1 MQPVVETRRLRLRL
15 PVPEDAAGVAA
26 YASDPDVCR
35 YVSWP
40 RHHSLADAERF
51 LTYAIGAVENGAE
64 HNWVIVDR
72 ATSAVAGTIGLR
84 VQGHRRELGYVL
96 GRRWWGQGMA
106 TEAAEA
112 VVAWALAQA
121 DVLRVWAVCDVDNAA
136 SARVLEKIGM
146 QREGRLGRW
155 AVMPNAG
162 GVARDCWCYA
172 RVK

>member
-15 PVPEDAAGVAA
+15 PAREDAAGVAA

-40 RHHSLADAERF
+40 RHRSIADAESF
-51 LTYAIGAVENGAE
+51 LAYAIGANERGVE
-64 HNWVIVDR
+64 HNWVIVDK

-96 GRRWWGQGMA
+96 ARRWWGQGVA

-112 VVAWALAQA
+112 VAAWALAQA
-121 DVLRVWAVCDVDNAA
+121 DVVRVWAVCDIENVA

-146 QREGRLGRW
+146 QREGRLARW

-162 GVARDCWCYA
+162 GAARDCWCYA